1 MDPKN
6 NAYAEVRAGLTPL
19 YPRLWRFCLVI
30 SGSRQAAADL
40 AQATCLRALEK
51 ALLFQPG
58 THLDR
63 WLFTMARRIWLNEMR
78 ATAVRRG
85 GGLMAL
91 EDIEIEERRP
101 GPEANIFAREVFRAV
116 GALPEALRATVLLV
130 YVEGYAYRE
139 AAEIL
144 DIPVGTVMSRLAA
157 ARAKLV
163 QVLQIKTSEAG

>member
-1 MDPKN
+1 MSVKN
-6 NAYAEVRAGLTPL
+6 NAYAEVRGGLEPL

-30 SGSRQAAADL
+30 SGSRQSASDL

-51 ALLFQPG
+51 ALLFEPG

-78 ATAVRRG
+78 AAAVRRG
-85 GGLMAL
+85 GGLVAL
-91 EDIEIEERRP
+91 EDIEIEEPRP
-101 GPEANIFAREVFRAV
+101 GPETNIFAREVFQAV

-144 DIPVGTVMSRLAA
+144 EIPVGTVMSRLSA
-157 ARAKLV
+157 ARAKLATM
-163 QVLQIKTSEAG
+163 LQIKKSEVG